1 MPPVNTPDNEF
12 HDGDESTGVE
22 GTILYARYMNDNQ
35 GAIQDIQQ
43 EMKNVLADA
52 GFIPDPEKQNQLL
65 LAIKKI
71 LSSDTEGMV
80 KTVNTRSPDD
90 HGNVKLG
97 SAADADIVTSMTD
110 TTEGRVPVVG
120 WMGLGGDALQT
131 TDAEFQSPS
140 GLPTCLFKQDGSDG
154 SNRFGYYGSGV
165 HIEFGTDGVGR
176 RHSANLFVRADSNV
190 IAEWLQLD
198 ANGSVVQQRKQML
211 FGKFNP
217 PTATDVGA
225 VAVSGAIAKAGT
237 AISDAN
243 DLPANAVSFCYSDA
257 KNSPGYEA
265 TILDVGGLGGDGYRV
280 QYAACYADGG
290 KRLKY
295 RTFNGDN
302 STWSAWVQIFNE
314 LNPPTAAQVGAMPY
328 FGTALN
334 VDLNTLG
341 PYSAA
346 GVYYQPANAG
356 ATAAN
361 HYPVSEAGT
370 LLVTPSAYGCQQE
383 YTAFSS
389 RRKFIRGLSA
399 SWNGTNGPWQDWNEP
414 YSPTNPNEIV
424 STSAN
429 SYRIAYNGYG
439 TFWRNDGANLYL
451 MLTNSGDPRG
461 NYNTF
466 RPFTVNLAT
475 GHITMGQLGLTD
487 YTNFDARYL
496 GKNSTLTRLG
506 AQVTVSV
513 PNHATVSAPAGCVQS
528 AVQCGS
534 DGALTGMGYRPLQIL
549 VNGTWVNVQSL

>member
-1 MPPVNTPDNEF
+1 
-12 HDGDESTGVE
+12 
-22 GTILYARYMNDNQ
+22 MNP
-35 GAIQDIQQ
+35 GAIY
-43 EMKNVLADA
+43 A
-52 GFIPDPEKQNQLL
+52 G
-65 LAIKKI
+65 
-71 LSSDTEGMV
+71 
-80 KTVNTRSPDD
+80 
-90 HGNVKLG
+90 LG
-97 SAADADIVTSMTD
+97 TAAFADIVTSMTD

-295 RTFNGDN
+295 RTFNGNN

-370 LLVTPSAYGCQQE
+370 LLVTPGAYGCQQL
-383 YTAFSS
+383 YITFGTGRVFS
-389 RRKFIRGLSA
+389 RGLNS
-399 SWNGTNGPWQDWNEP
+399 SWNGTNGPWGSWNEP

-429 SYRIAYNGYG
+429 SYRIAYGGYG
-439 TFWRNDGANLYL
+439 AFWRQDGGHLYL
-451 MLTNSGDPRG
+451 MLTNKNDPLG
-461 NYNTF
+461 NYNAL
-466 RPFTVNLAT
+466 RPFYVDMAT
-475 GHITMGQLGLTD
+475 GYPTMSRLNLTD
-487 YTNFDARYL
+487 WTYFDARYG
-496 GKNSTLTRLG
+496 GKNTTSMGSGGGWWQDSSTGLIMQMGIVNRTGYSTTVTFPKAFPNYCIGVTLTLNMYIDSLKDSDCNIRMLSRSNTSF
-506 AQVTVSV
+506 VY
-513 PNHATVSAPAGCVQS
+513 
-528 AVQCGS
+528 GS
-534 DGALTGMGYRPLQIL
+534 
-549 VNGTWVNVQSL
+549 NGDPEKTAFWVAFGK